1 MKLAEDLR
9 ELHAPLND
17 GILTEVEFEA
27 QKAKL
32 LAGQAPAIDEP
43 EGAKDSVA
51 SVETAV
57 QAAEPISATE
67 AIEAEADV
75 DEAPGLQP
83 PEETA
88 HADKPAQEAAAN
100 DSTPTPRKRWGLKLA
115 AAGLLVAGLT
125 VGTWMLISGSNGSAL
140 QLIEELP
147 ANSRVALAV
156 DTSIVTDDPE
166 FQEFFEDLMG
176 TTAKLGRHAGP
187 MEILL
192 IKTVPKIQSI
202 TCAATQDRHLACHLR
217 GDFDDARSAFMSFN
231 EKMSETEFLGYQT
244 WFRASRKRKG
254 EKGKDGSVSF
264 KQSGPSTSPNNNDS
278 VIVDMKEEGL
288 IIGHAAGAKHIL
300 SARRGNTQPLADN
313 AAIDEALSQVDRSAV
328 LLLAGEEPSDR
339 AGGGLIRGA
348 LTYALSVSVGS
359 TLEIQAVAIAGDDT
373 MRKQLRRAGKRWPEA
388 KASAETM
395 LKDDGRD
402 LVRTLRKATG
412 ELGDISAYL
421 VDGAETSLDMLGKLI
436 DSASLEETEKGFRF
450 RAEAPIPDGSLI
462 NISIALPTMVL
473 MFLFAVEDVRSEAVS
488 APVYRVV
495 TPNMDVETEELEGPA
510 KATSSFKK

>member
-1 MKLAEDLR
+1 LKLAEDLR
-9 ELHAPLND
+9 ELHALLND
-17 GILTEVEFEA
+17 GILTEEEFEA

-32 LAGQAPAIDEP
+32 LAGQAPDIDEP
-43 EGAKDSVA
+43 EGTKDSVA

-57 QAAEPISATE
+57 QDAEPIGATE
-67 AIEAEADV
+67 AIEAAADV

-166 FQEFFEDLMG
+166 FQEFFEELA
-176 TTAKLGRHAGP
+176 TTAEFGRHAGP

-202 TCAATQDRHLACHLR
+202 TCAATQDRLLACHLR
-217 GDFDDARSAFMSFN
+217 GDFDDVRSAFMSIN

-244 WFRASRKRKG
+244 WFRASRKGKF
-254 EKGKDGSVSF
+254 EKGKDGSFSI

-373 MRKQLRRAGKRWPEA
+373 MRKELRQAGKLWPEA

-421 VDGAETSLDMLGKLI
+421 VEGAETSLDMLGKLI
-436 DSASLEETEKGFRF
+436 DGASLEETEKGFRF
-450 RAEAPIPDGSLI
+450 RAETPIPDGSLI

-473 MFLFAVEDVRSEAVS
+473 MFLFIGSTSDMDSGESLSSEAV
-488 APVYRVV
+488 R
-495 TPNMDVETEELEGPA
+495 EGPAKATKPA